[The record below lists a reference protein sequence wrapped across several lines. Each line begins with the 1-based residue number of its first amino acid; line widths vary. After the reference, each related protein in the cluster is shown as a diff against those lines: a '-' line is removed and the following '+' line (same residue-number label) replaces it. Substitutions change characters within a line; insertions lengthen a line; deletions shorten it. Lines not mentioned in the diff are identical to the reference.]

1 MLNVIECYLWS
12 IALWWSHRS
21 RRVWTSGS
29 RLNLEDTGS
38 CPGHMIVFG
47 WLSAMYLVPMEVTF
61 YSPVC
66 VLWIG
71 YIDWLEDHS
80 WIYPLR
86 YRWIERWDSD
96 IWGQCDV
103 QSEGRTKFDLV
114 YRVSTA
120 PLCVVHG
127 FFCADSILRGDSTV
141 KLPDDM
147 FCCHSLFENIC
158 ICIGEIGCCKDI
170 RFDFVSIVVVP
181 FCPFTFLFFCWLF
194 PLSRWSLC
202 RWDCTLCLLFCQFL
216 KSLIEL
222 TFCIEMRW

>member
-1 MLNVIECYLWS
+1 M
-12 IALWWSHRS
+12 
-21 RRVWTSGS
+21 
-29 RLNLEDTGS
+29 
-38 CPGHMIVFG
+38 
-47 WLSAMYLVPMEVTF
+47 
-61 YSPVC
+61 
-66 VLWIG
+66 
-71 YIDWLEDHS
+71 
-80 WIYPLR
+80 
-86 YRWIERWDSD
+86 
-96 IWGQCDV
+96 

-181 FCPFTFLFFCWLF
+181 FCPFTFLFFVDC
-194 PLSRWSLC
+194 SLC
-202 RWDCTLCLLFCQFL
+202 LVDLCADGIVLSVFCSVSF
-216 KSLIEL
+216 
-222 TFCIEMRW
+222 

>member
-1 MLNVIECYLWS
+1 
-12 IALWWSHRS
+12 
-21 RRVWTSGS
+21 
-29 RLNLEDTGS
+29 
-38 CPGHMIVFG
+38 
-47 WLSAMYLVPMEVTF
+47 
-61 YSPVC
+61 
-66 VLWIG
+66 
-71 YIDWLEDHS
+71 
-80 WIYPLR
+80 
-86 YRWIERWDSD
+86 
-96 IWGQCDV
+96 V

-181 FCPFTFLFFCWLF
+181 FCPFTFLFLIV
-194 PLSRWSLC
+194 PSV
-202 RWDCTLCLLFCQFL
+202 
-216 KSLIEL
+216 SLISVQMGLYSLSFVLSVFEVVN
-222 TFCIEMRW
+222 